1 MASCPDQDNSWVL
14 AGSES
19 LPVETLGPET
29 RTDPES
35 ERAAQAP
42 RSPST
47 VDDGLAGT
55 LDGEETVFQSESSQS
70 GPILPEETEAKGI
83 VEDDGRG
90 VEPPGPGNTVSQ
102 GDLEETVV
110 AALGPDTQ
118 DLEDQSPPQ
127 SLPSSPKA
135 VNPHHHPW
143 RQ

>member
-1 MASCPDQDNSWVL
+1 MGARGSSAEGQSCFSW
-14 AGSES
+14 AFS
-19 LPVETLGPET
+19 LTT
-29 RTDPES
+29 
-35 ERAAQAP
+35 
-42 RSPST
+42 
-47 VDDGLAGT
+47 
-55 LDGEETVFQSESSQS
+55 ETVFQSESSQS
-70 GPILPEETEAKGI
+70 GPILPEETEAKVSPFTGGGRAVGRASSNSRLCLHQGI

-135 VNPHHHPW
+135 GESPCLCVSLSF
-143 RQ
+143 